1 MQPIIKCN
9 DILQGIPVQWI
20 GYTPPGG
27 KGWRKIYSENIAP
40 LIAEGRIKAEKTK
53 KAIEERECA
62 VAMVRSLATEIAT
75 KGAELSSVLSSIE
88 GDNGAALDLATR
100 ASGIQAGA
108 RGILEGAGSL
118 SLLTKDLPNTSDIDE
133 DIRFF
138 DAFSAYID
146 EDVELDRVLYAL
158 FTVQL
163 KFRAKLLR
171 SACRML
177 AVVEEAREV
186 LRHSKSMV
194 FKALKPKLGPV
205 IESLDKGYAIVAPAI
220 RKFKKEYAKSGA
232 EALASIDYTFMKGKE
247 G

>member
-1 MQPIIKCN
+1 MQPIIKSD

-27 KGWRKIYSENIAP
+27 EGWRKNYSENIAP
-40 LIAEGRIKAEKTK
+40 LLAESRIKAENTK
-53 KAIEERECA
+53 KAIEERERI
-62 VAMVRSLATEIAT
+62 VTMVRSLATEIAT

-138 DAFSAYID
+138 DAFSIYIE
-146 EDVELDRVLYAL
+146 EDVELDRILYAA
-158 FTVQL
+158 FTVDV
-163 KFRAKLLR
+163 KYRVKLLR
-171 SACRML
+171 AAYRML
-177 AVVEEAREV
+177 VVVEGAREV
-186 LRHSKSMV
+186 LRHSNSVV
-194 FKALKPKLGPV
+194 FKAIRSRINPI
-205 IESLDKGYAIVAPAI
+205 IETLDKSYATIAPAI

-232 EALASIDYTFMKGKE
+232 EALGGMDYSLLQRRAE
-247 G
+247 

>member
-1 MQPIIKCN
+1 MLEIIKCD

-27 KGWRKIYSENIAP
+27 EGWRRNYSENIAP
-40 LIAEGRIKAEKTK
+40 LLAESRIKAEKTK
-53 KAIEERECA
+53 KAIVERERI
-62 VAMVRSLATEIAT
+62 VTMVRSLATEIAT

-88 GDNGAALDLATR
+88 GDNGAALDLAAR

-138 DAFSAYID
+138 DAFSIYID
-146 EDVELDRVLYAL
+146 EDVELDRLLYAA
-158 FTVQL
+158 FTVDV
-163 KFRAKLLR
+163 KYRVKLLR
-171 SACRML
+171 AAYRML
-177 AVVEEAREV
+177 VVVEGAREV
-186 LRHSKSMV
+186 LRNSNSVV

-205 IESLDKGYAIVAPAI
+205 IESLDKSYAIVAPAI
-220 RKFKKEYAKSGA
+220 RKFKKNYAKSGA